1 MENENSPVGLVD
13 LRSLLMGPSLEK
25 RAEDRECILQNQ
37 QSLSAHVR
45 GISNVIE
52 DTYGPSQTATVAA
65 REVEQIADLPEG
77 NGEAACKR
85 AMILFALRREPEI
98 MHAFVEHDKRLGN
111 PKFADDMIHRV
122 LPFVCPRFLNDSAQC
137 PNRFVLLC
145 LLLSEMWAGERLG
158 NWPAL

>member
-1 MENENSPVGLVD
+1 MISTLGTIDNPIRCHDPIGERNYLHQLVSETHGFIQYKRIGSFRTED
-13 LRSLLMGPSLEK
+13 HLLDGYAILNLE
-25 RAEDRECILQNQ
+25 
-37 QSLSAHVR
+37 
-45 GISNVIE
+45 G
-52 DTYGPSQTATVAA
+52 
-65 REVEQIADLPEG
+65 EQIADLPEG